1 MRWRDEHY
9 DAGSLLP
16 KSDNVVA
23 GDDIFATGEFE
34 NERFVERGNGG
45 EVECV
50 EALHRRETGGADA
63 ALDHASF
70 AIDEF
75 EFDEPQQEADMVETF
90 ARRLG
95 GDLLIF
101 AQDGR
106 QFELSQMMREQY
118 PWRRRRLGGADVVM
132 PPPWK

>member
-1 MRWRDEHY
+1 MDEPGRRGKGDGKAALTSGKAERQADMRLSR
-9 DAGSLLP
+9 AAVAQ
-16 KSDNVVA
+16 SDNVVA
-23 GDDIFATGEFE
+23 GDDIFATGKFE

-50 EALHRRETGGADA
+50 KALHRRETGGADA
-63 ALDHASF
+63 ALDHALF

-106 QFELSQMMREQY
+106 KFELSQMMRQ
-118 PWRRRRLGGADVVM
+118 
-132 PPPWK
+132 